1 MLLAVNTTN
10 HEIVVAAAEGQ
21 LPAWAVAGEGRRAHM
36 ARVADLLG
44 TWSEVMVLPEEER
57 TRWRAAGYLHDALR
71 GAAPALLRAKVPP
84 AAAVLPGP
92 ILHGPAVAERL
103 RVDGVLDGELL
114 RALAHHT
121 VGHPSLG
128 RLGRALYV
136 ADFLDP
142 GRAFEPEWRHG
153 LRDRMPDSLD
163 AVALEI
169 VGERIRH
176 VVERGMETLPDTV
189 RFWNALREP
198 S

>member
-21 LPAWAVAGEGRRAHM
+21 LPAWAVAGERRRAHM

-44 TWSEVMVLPEEER
+44 TWSKAMALPEAEC

-71 GAAPALLRAKVPP
+71 EAPPALLRAKVPP
-84 AAAVLPGP
+84 GAAVLPGP

-103 RVDGVLDGELL
+103 RVDGVLDGEFLQ
-114 RALAHHT
+114 ALAHHT

-142 GRAFEPEWRHG
+142 GREFQPEWRQR
-153 LRDRMPDSLD
+153 LRDRMPDALN
-163 AVALEI
+163 AVTLEI
-169 VGERIRH
+169 AGARIQH
-176 VVERGMETLPDTV
+176 VVESGMEILPDAV
-189 RFWNALREP
+189 RFWNALVKP